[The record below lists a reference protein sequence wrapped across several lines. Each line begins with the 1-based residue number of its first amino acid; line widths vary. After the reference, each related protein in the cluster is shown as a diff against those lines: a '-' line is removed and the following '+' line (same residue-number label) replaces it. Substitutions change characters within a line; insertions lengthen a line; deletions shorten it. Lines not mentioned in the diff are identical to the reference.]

1 MTKILRYLLVVF
13 ILCTFCGCSRHNQSE
28 EECINLD
35 KISAER
41 LGELAGEEFS
51 RRYE

>member
-1 MTKILRYLLVVF
+1 MKKVWKYLLLVL
-13 ILCTFCGCSRHNQSE
+13 ILSTFGACTRQNQSE

-35 KISAER
+35 TISAER
-41 LGELAGEEFS
+41 LGTLAGEEFS